1 MTPKTIAPKSTGP
14 EVTRG
19 KKITPP
25 PALLTIEG
33 TGGVVVRRPL
43 NDSDGG
49 SSGGTNGVATNGAAS
64 SKAQLA
70 SLVKSAPDIVRE
82 EAGLNGDL
90 NRSAQHSWSLF
101 LNSFD
106 DV

>member
-1 MTPKTIAPKSTGP
+1 MAPKTIAPKSTVP
-14 EVTRG
+14 EVTLG

-25 PALLTIEG
+25 PALPTIEG
-33 TGGVVVRRPL
+33 TGGVVVRRPP
-43 NDSDGG
+43 NDLDGG
-49 SSGGTNGVATNGAAS
+49 SGGGTNGTATNGAAS
-64 SKAQLA
+64 SKAPIA
-70 SLVKSAPDIVRE
+70 SHVKSAPDIVRE

-90 NRSAQHSWSLF
+90 NRPAQHSWSLF